1 MSSSLS
7 GFERINSLFILAQSV
22 QVKSGG
28 NSEEVTPVP
37 IPNTAVKLFSADGNK
52 GLPLVRAGRCQAN
65 ERHPCEEGV
74 FFYTEGIIGRKEKR
88 KI

>member
-1 MSSSLS
+1 MGNAHETRTKEADAEIRWSSCSEARTGQLS
-7 GFERINSLFILAQSV
+7 SR
-22 QVKSGG
+22 
-28 NSEEVTPVP
+28 
-37 IPNTAVKLFSADGNK
+37 ADGNK